1 MIQLYIHMSLFFF
14 KFFSHLGYW
23 RVSSRVLCDV
33 QYKSFLK
40 HHAGCPSYH
49 HRPAVFCS
57 CQGLLECPK
66 PHWPIS
72 ELSSWLPRLRSSL
85 VPASFLLH
93 VFPSGLTFYAP
104 ATWESFH
111 PRMFLPLC
119 AHRHSVNLT
128 LWPPATVA
136 GQTPLSLGFCRQEY
150 WVSCHF
156 FLQGIFPTQGSNLHL
171 LHWQANSVPL
181 SHVDSPSCLYILH
194 SFDVICQEW
203 SALTFSLD
211 HCLIFKHSAKVLCP
225 HEAFPASPPP
235 PGWALLLIL
244 YDAMWIC
251 LL

>member
-1 MIQLYIHMSLFFF
+1 MIQLYIHMSRFFF

-40 HHAGCPSYH
+40 HHVGCPSYH

-57 CQGLLECPK
+57 CQGILECPK

-104 ATWESFH
+104 ATWDSFH

-150 WVSCHF
+150 WSELP
-156 FLQGIFPTQGSNLHL
+156 FLPPGDLPDPG
-171 LHWQANSVPL
+171 V
-181 SHVDSPSCLYILH
+181 
-194 SFDVICQEW
+194 E
-203 SALTFSLD
+203 
-211 HCLIFKHSAKVLCP
+211 
-225 HEAFPASPPP
+225 PASPALAGEFCTPEP
-235 PGWALLLIL
+235 HGKPLMPLYLAFIRCHLPGV
-244 YDAMWIC
+244 IC
-251 LL
+251 PDVFTWSLPYFQAFS